1 MSPRVGLSARGSI
14 VAVGDAE
21 ARLGLLGGQAFPA
34 VFELVDDDSLDHVP
48 LPGDQDV
55 DTLQCFVD
63 ALAEPCNLNVVTDVT
78 VRRRLPRPNEGVI
91 LPSESVNRCIQFAKV
106 YVCRR
111 QPLVVLGFQPPRKR
125 PAQAVRALTKRK
137 RFGFVRV
144 AELLFDACDALA
156 CGLLL
161 RSRQIIRPRRGQDGL
176 QAFGEVLALLEAQTH
191 PRIQLLE
198 LRVDLWQ
205 QRLIVL
211 PAESDDIVESI
222 ETGLPS

>member
-14 VAVGDAE
+14 VAIGDAE

-34 VFELVDDDSLDHVP
+34 GLELVDGDGLDHVS

-63 ALAEPCNLNVVTDVT
+63 ALAEPCNLDVITDIT

-106 YVCRR
+106 YVCRS
-111 QPLVVLGFQPPRKR
+111 QSLAVLGFQPPRER

-137 RFGFVRV
+137 RSGVVRV
-144 AELLFDACDALA
+144 VELLFHACDALA
-156 CGLLL
+156 GNLLL
-161 RSRQIIRPRRGQDGL
+161 RSRQIIRPR
-176 QAFGEVLALLEAQTH
+176 
-191 PRIQLLE
+191 
-198 LRVDLWQ
+198 
-205 QRLIVL
+205 
-211 PAESDDIVESI
+211 
-222 ETGLPS
+222 

>member
-1 MSPRVGLSARGSI
+1 MSPRVGLGPRGSI
-14 VAVGDAE
+14 VAIGDAE
-21 ARLGLLGGQAFPA
+21 ASLGLLGGQAFPA
-34 VFELVDDDSLDHVP
+34 GPESVDGDGLDHVS

-63 ALAEPCNLNVVTDVT
+63 ALAEPCNLDVVTDVT

-106 YVCRR
+106 YVCRG
-111 QPLVVLGFQPPRKR
+111 QSLVVLGFQPPRER
-125 PAQAVRALTKRK
+125 PAQAVRTLAKRK
-137 RFGFVRV
+137 RLRVVGV

-156 CGLLL
+156 GDLLL

-191 PRIQLLE
+191 PRI
-198 LRVDLWQ
+198 
-205 QRLIVL
+205 
-211 PAESDDIVESI
+211 
-222 ETGLPS
+222 